1 MFAKSRAPHKDTGV
15 ILKEAAGR
23 LDMPT
28 RRVFLRN
35 AIGLGSLTLLSGC
48 DVVDGFSAERMLQ
61 SVSDFNDRVQALLFD
76 PNKLAPEYPESAIT
90 RPFPFNAFYS
100 EDKAPVI
107 DPGDFHLD
115 ITGLAENQEAVDPR
129 RALCAAEVHPDHKAY
144 LHRGMERHRQMDRRP
159 LLGFLDADRGRHQRQ
174 ICDLP
179 LR

>member
-1 MFAKSRAPHKDTGV
+1 MFAKFRAPHMDTNA
-15 ILKEAAGR
+15 ILKEAARR
-23 LDMPT
+23 LDLPT
-28 RRVFLRN
+28 RRVFMRN

-90 RPFPFNAFYS
+90 RPFPFNAFYP

-115 ITGLAENQEAVDPR
+115 ITGLTENQKP
-129 RALCAAEVHPDHKAY
+129 
-144 LHRGMERHRQMDRRP
+144 
-159 LLGFLDADRGRHQRQ
+159 
-174 ICDLP
+174 
-179 LR
+179 